1 MKKDL
6 IVREFGLLAERAPGS
21 PLVVSPRE
29 TWSFGQIDALADV
42 LERRLRKSG
51 MPQGSGL
58 AIAIP
63 NGPGFLAAYIGAL
76 RAGYVV
82 APLDSKTPGPE
93 RLHVARSLQLCL
105 IVSSEKVWPA
115 DDTDIHI
122 DHVEPSMPDSAHR
135 FDAAV
140 STIRLTSGS
149 AGTPRGILVSSEAL
163 VADDRQ
169 LAKSMGL
176 RDRERILTNIP
187 FSHAYG
193 FSSIV
198 LPALIRGSTIVIPA
212 DKGPFAVIEA
222 AHRCEVTFFPTVPAY
237 LEALLRLERKPT
249 LPSTLRLVVSAA
261 APLRPAAAVQF
272 REIYQRPVHV
282 FYGAS
287 ECGGITFDQEGGSG
301 ERGSIGTPV
310 DGVAVELE
318 SITTADK
325 ENRVVVVRSPSVA
338 LGYHPHPDTRL
349 SNGCFRSQDLG
360 TFREQELTLLGRFDD
375 LINIRGKKVN
385 PREVEASLGVLDGV
399 KDAAVVGVNSSDA
412 GGVFVRAVVATSD
425 PMLSTQRVLDWCR
438 FRLAA
443 HKVPRS
449 VILVDSVPRNARGKI
464 DRRALMALT
473 KRDR

>member
-1 MKKDL
+1 
-6 IVREFGLLAERAPGS
+6 
-21 PLVVSPRE
+21 
-29 TWSFGQIDALADV
+29 
-42 LERRLRKSG
+42 
-51 MPQGSGL
+51 MPQGTGL

-63 NGPGFLAAYIGAL
+63 NGPGFLATYIGAR

-82 APLDSKTPGPE
+82 APLDSKTPGTE
-93 RLHVARSLQLCL
+93 RLRVARSLRLRG

-115 DDTDIHI
+115 DDADIRI
-122 DHVEPSMPDSAHR
+122 DHLESSMHDSPHR
-135 FDAAV
+135 FDSAV

-149 AGTPRGILVSSEAL
+149 AGAPRGILVSSDAL

-169 LAKSMGL
+169 LAMTMGL
-176 RDRERILTNIP
+176 RNRERILTNIP
-187 FSHAYG
+187 LSHSYG

-212 DKGPFAVIEA
+212 DNGPFAVIDA

-237 LEALLRLERKPT
+237 LEALLRLERKPA

-261 APLRPAAAVQF
+261 APLRPESAVQF
-272 REIYQRPVHV
+272 RQIHHRPVHV

-287 ECGGITFDQEGGSG
+287 ECGGITFDREGSSG

-310 DGVAVELE
+310 DGVAVDLE

-325 ENRVVVVRSPSVA
+325 ENSVVVVRSPSVA

-349 SNGCFRSQDLG
+349 SSGCFRSQDLG
-360 TFREQELTLLGRFDD
+360 TFRGRELTLLGRFDD

-385 PREVEASLGVLDGV
+385 PREVETSLGSLDGV
-399 KDAAVVGVNSSDA
+399 KDVAVVGVDSSDA
-412 GGVFVRAVVATSD
+412 GGVFVRAVIATSD
-425 PMLSTQRVLDWCR
+425 PRLSTEHVLDWCR
-438 FRLAA
+438 SRLAA

-449 VILVDSVPRNARGKI
+449 ISLVDSVPRNARGKI
-464 DRRALMALT
+464 DRQALMALT